1 MRTRVAAGASGM
13 LPDDEAI
20 WTLRPTSELRNEVEQ
35 EGR

>member
-1 MRTRVAAGASGM
+1 M

-20 WTLRPTSELRNEVEQ
+20 QSLRPTSELRNEVEQ